1 MNFDELQKEWNS
13 QSSEDVKINKDFNN
27 LKIAN
32 NILEDVR
39 RKIKTELSITILSFA
54 FLFVIPLVP
63 LYKING
69 VAVFFYYFFIFYLL
83 IAAIVTYLRFYH
95 FYKISK
101 DYEINSSKEMLLKV
115 YYELKYALDTYFI
128 TTIIA
133 TPNGIGLYFILFS
146 FGNSEKYFA
155 QLMNFSET
163 LNSNPTFF
171 IWIFLLIVLS
181 IVFVGG
187 ILYYMYAIYYGSKL
201 KLIKEILNQLEE

>member
-1 MNFDELQKEWNS
+1 MNFDELQKQWDN
-13 QSSEDVKINKDFNN
+13 QSSDEVKIDKDLKN
-27 LKIAN
+27 LKTAN
-32 NILEDVR
+32 NILEDLR
-39 RKIKTELSITILSFA
+39 RKIKNEFIVTILSFA

-69 VAVFFYYFFIFYLL
+69 VATFFYYFFIFYLL
-83 IAAIVTYLRFYH
+83 IAGIVTYMRFFH

-101 DYEINSSKEMLLKV
+101 EYEVNSSKENLLKV
-115 YYELKYALDTYFI
+115 YYELKYALDTYLV

-146 FGNSEKYFA
+146 FGGSEKYFK

-171 IWIFLLIVLS
+171 IWLILLIIFS
-181 IVFVGG
+181 IAVVGG
-187 ILYYMYAIYYGSKL
+187 ILYYMYAIYYGSRL